1 MEKLQ
6 TLSIAQNKK
15 NTILNQLQEL
25 TTTELMGAMYPN
37 LKTLAS
43 ICPTM
48 PVTTASVKR
57 SFSHMKNIKSRL
69 RNRLSEFSLSH
80 LMRISSESPEQLSDN
95 ELEQMIDV
103 WNRKHRRISV

>member
-25 TTTELMGAMYPN
+25 TTTELMGAMY
-37 LKTLAS
+37 
-43 ICPTM
+43 
-48 PVTTASVKR
+48 
-57 SFSHMKNIKSRL
+57 SHMKNIKSRL